1 MKVIFAAI
9 LGLMLLVP
17 VAPALAKVCYHCKGD
32 KPFKYVCSNSDTFV
46 ARKNARAM
54 GCDWTSYSSTCECG
68 AWVSSK
74 SGSFVRQAL
83 ALFPHEAPRER
94 RAP

>member
-1 MKVIFAAI
+1 MKVCLAAM
-9 LGLMLLVP
+9 LGLMLFVLAAP
-17 VAPALAKVCYHCKGD
+17 VSAKVCYHCKGG

-46 ARKNARAM
+46 ARKNARNM

-74 SGSFVRQAL
+74 AGSFVRHAVS
-83 ALFPHEAPRER
+83 LFPAPWEH
-94 RAP
+94 